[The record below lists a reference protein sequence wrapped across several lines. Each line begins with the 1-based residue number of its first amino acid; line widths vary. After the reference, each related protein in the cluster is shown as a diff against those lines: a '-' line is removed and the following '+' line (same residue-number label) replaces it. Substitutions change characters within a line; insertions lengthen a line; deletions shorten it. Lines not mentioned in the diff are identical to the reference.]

1 MKNQLDRPAATC
13 VAVKDSLPDI
23 PHYLQAHYWWAY
35 VHPRAVHIFE
45 RQWLV
50 NLILWGNYKRLCNA
64 VLHDYGHDLGGRT
77 LQIACAYGDLTPRL
91 VDCVAPGGSLEIAD
105 ILPIQLENLA
115 KKLPKD
121 APVQL
126 HCMDSAA
133 LGFADASFDRALLFF
148 LLHEQP
154 QAVREKNARRGA
166 AGGASGW
173 HADHRRLRAAQ
184 QNESHALPLEAGPR
198 PARALCA
205 RPVQ

>member
-35 VHPRAVHIFE
+35 VHPRAVHVFE

-64 VLHDYGHDLGGRT
+64 VLHDYGHDLSGRT

-91 VDCVAPGGSLEIAD
+91 VDCVAPGGSLEIVD

-115 KKLPKD
+115 KKLPKMRRSSCI
-121 APVQL
+121 AWIRRRSALPTPVSTG
-126 HCMDSAA
+126 HCCSSCCTSSRRRCAKE
-133 LGFADASFDRALLFF
+133 LL
-148 LLHEQP
+148 P
-154 QAVREKNARRGA
+154 RRY
-166 AGGASGW
+166 GW
-173 HADHRRLRAAQ
+173 SVRAA
-184 QNESHALPLEAGPR
+184 R
-198 PARALCA
+198 
-205 RPVQ
+205 